1 MSHKQKVS
9 PEVQRQN
16 QHCALF
22 EQLLEVSAS
31 VEMLSYVLNHGDIE
45 SRQQVDL
52 PYFAQM
58 TVGKVKEAI
67 DLASDLME

>member
-1 MSHKQKVS
+1 MSRTQKVG
-9 PEVQRQN
+9 PEVHKQN

-22 EQLLEVSAS
+22 EQLLEVNAS

>member
-1 MSHKQKVS
+1 MSRTQKVAPEVHKQ
-9 PEVQRQN
+9 N
-16 QHCALF
+16 LHCALF

>member
-1 MSHKQKVS
+1 MSRTQKVS
-9 PEVQRQN
+9 PEVHKQN

-22 EQLLEVSAS
+22 EQLLEVNAS
-31 VEMLSYVLNHGDIE
+31 VEVLSYVLNNGDADQ
-45 SRQQVDL
+45 RQQIDL

-58 TVGKVKEAI
+58 TVHKVKEAI